1 MEAMQSGL
9 TSGRNTGGGY
19 AGTGQHSL
27 GGGYTGKLS
36 DITGG
41 ETGGFK
47 DITGKT
53 SAFNLIPT
61 IP

>member
-1 MEAMQSGL
+1 MQSGL
-9 TSGRNTGGGY
+9 TSGKNTGGGY

-41 ETGGFK
+41 ETGSFK
-47 DITGKT
+47 DITGKVHDL
-53 SAFNLIPT
+53 LIQLIICT